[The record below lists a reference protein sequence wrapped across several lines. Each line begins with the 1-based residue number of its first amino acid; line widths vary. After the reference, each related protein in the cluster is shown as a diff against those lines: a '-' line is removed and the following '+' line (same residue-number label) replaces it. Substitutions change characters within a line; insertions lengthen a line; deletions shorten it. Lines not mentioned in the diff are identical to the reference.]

1 MPDTSITTAT
11 SVNHDPRPDLRTL
24 LLAQKTEVIGE
35 LTRAIGNQ
43 FNNTMMGITSY
54 SELVLKKLPPAERRN
69 LEQVLKSAGIATGL
83 VQKLLSI
90 SRNLP
95 ASQQSVDLNV
105 LIVGIVPL
113 LEQLAGEQV
122 AMAYDLAPTLP
133 ATSAD
138 AAQLEQVILSLAI
151 NARNAMSEGG
161 TLTVRTKSAGLTKE
175 TLGESESP
183 GEYVLL
189 SVDDTG
195 VARATEMSDASSLH
209 EQDARMN
216 LSLAAV
222 RAVAKN
228 AEAVV
233 RFSSDPKNGSSFKI
247 YFPAQLSVAGPHERS
262 APRNLPTARTILIVE
277 DDDAVRVPTAELLKM
292 EGFKVLQART
302 GAEAIRVVEQNRSNL
317 DILVTD
323 VLMPKMTG
331 QEVAETLLQMNSDL
345 KVLFISGEDMEG
357 FTPGAAKAVLRK
369 PFRLDALKD
378 KIHEL
383 LGQ

>member
-1 MPDTSITTAT
+1 MPDTSITAAT
-11 SVNHDPRPDLRTL
+11 GVNSDSRLDLRTL

-69 LEQVLKSAGIATGL
+69 LEQVLRSAGIATGL

-90 SRNLP
+90 SRNMP
-95 ASQQSVDLNV
+95 ASRQSVDLNS

-122 AMAYDLAPTLP
+122 AVTYDLESNLP
-133 ATSAD
+133 AISAEP
-138 AAQLEQVILSLAI
+138 AQLEQVALSLAI
-151 NARNAMSEGG
+151 NARNAMSKGG
-161 TLTVRTKSAGLTKE
+161 TLTLQTKLTSLTKD
-175 TLGESESP
+175 TLGESERP
-183 GEYVLL
+183 GEYVMF

-195 VARATEMSDASSLH
+195 TARSTEISEASSLND
-209 EQDARMN
+209 QDARMN

-222 RAVAKN
+222 RAVARN
-228 AEAVV
+228 SEGIV
-233 RFSSDPKNGSSFKI
+233 RFSSDPTNGSSFKI
-247 YFPAQLSVAGPHERS
+247 YFPAQSTLSARNERS
-262 APRNLPTARTILIVE
+262 APRNLPVASTILIVE

-302 GAEAIRVVEQNRSNL
+302 GAEAIRVVEQNRSSL

-323 VLMPKMTG
+323 VLMPRMTG
-331 QEVAETLLQMNSDL
+331 QEVAETLLQMNPDL
-345 KVLFISGEDMEG
+345 KVLFMSGEDVQG
-357 FTPGAAKAVLRK
+357 FTPGAARAVLRK